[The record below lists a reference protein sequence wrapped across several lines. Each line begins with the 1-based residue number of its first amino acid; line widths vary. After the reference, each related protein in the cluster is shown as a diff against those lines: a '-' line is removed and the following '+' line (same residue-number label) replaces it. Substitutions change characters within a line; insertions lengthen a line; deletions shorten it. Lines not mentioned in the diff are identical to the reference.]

1 MTKREAVRKFQEDFA
16 YLYMSEVDYWKA
28 EEWWSYFVDDLNRNG
43 IITNRQRENW
53 AAPFPYGK
61 HLKLTLKDK
70 NKLIDAVGFG
80 VGDRRDE
87 ITIGQKLDIVC
98 TVDLNEFNGKRM
110 LEFILTDF
118 KASI

>member
-61 HLKLTLKDK
+61 HLKLTRWMVKQGYPTLARLKELGYCEEY
-70 NKLIDAVGFG
+70 N
-80 VGDRRDE
+80 
-87 ITIGQKLDIVC
+87 
-98 TVDLNEFNGKRM
+98 
-110 LEFILTDF
+110 
-118 KASI
+118 